1 MRESIEDALIR
12 IIATQA
18 HLEPSLIV
26 RDATLSDLGVTS
38 LDLVS
43 IISEIEDEYGV
54 TIQLDAVEAWNN
66 LKTVADLIALGQS
79 LGLEGRTSD
88 S

>member
-1 MRESIEDALIR
+1 LD
-12 IIATQA
+12 
-18 HLEPSLIV
+18 PSLIV

-38 LDLVS
+38 LDLVA
-43 IISEIEDEYGV
+43 IISEIEDEYSV

-66 LKTVADLIALGQS
+66 FKTVADLIGLGQS
-79 LGLEGRTSD
+79 LGLEGRISE